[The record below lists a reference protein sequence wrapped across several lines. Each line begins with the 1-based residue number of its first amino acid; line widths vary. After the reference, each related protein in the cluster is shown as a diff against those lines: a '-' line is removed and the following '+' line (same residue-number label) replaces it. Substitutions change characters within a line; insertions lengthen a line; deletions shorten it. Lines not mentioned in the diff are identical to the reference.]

1 MSDKIRRNREVMS
14 LLIVAAKDT
23 NEALE
28 LLSTKPKKAI
38 KTHFVEEF
46 EGIDNFLYDF
56 KDEFLH
62 YEIYYRFDPYR
73 ETYLEASSVCKIK
86 IFQVLYCNGLLRIVQ
101 KKTR

>member
-1 MSDKIRRNREVMS
+1 MS

-46 EGIDNFLYDF
+46 EGTERLVYHQI
-56 KDEFLH
+56 
-62 YEIYYRFDPYR
+62 
-73 ETYLEASSVCKIK
+73 
-86 IFQVLYCNGLLRIVQ
+86 
-101 KKTR
+101 